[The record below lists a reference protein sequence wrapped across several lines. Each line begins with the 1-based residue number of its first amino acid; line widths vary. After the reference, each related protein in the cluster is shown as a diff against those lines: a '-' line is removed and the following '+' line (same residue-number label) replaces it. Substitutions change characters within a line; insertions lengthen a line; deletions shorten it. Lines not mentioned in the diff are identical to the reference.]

1 MVKNIGI
8 DGNEKIMLVPIYFE
22 MCIMRTFYGPF
33 FCTIFSLPSKI
44 NDTNPFFSTLNRNPI
59 FFSIA
64 FTPTGLRKIHD

>member
-1 MVKNIGI
+1 MIKKIGI
-8 DGNEKIMLVPIYFE
+8 DGNEKIMLAPIYFE

-33 FCTIFSLPSKI
+33 FLHNIQLTKI
-44 NDTNPFFSTLNRNPI
+44 NDKNPFFSTLNRNPI